1 MITILDENYDAVI
14 DSRYIMAKINYD
26 YAINELYPLINMMD
40 QQRYTLK
47 HNLYERLKEDILKG
61 CIMPPIT
68 IAIKS
73 NDFIDSYNI
82 EEFINNNIKNALILD
97 GIQRINT
104 LKRLENELI
113 DKDKSFI
120 YVNILICN
128 SMNKLIYR
136 MITLNNGQKPMSVRH
151 QIEVI
156 SNSIYNFEELPIK
169 IVSEKESKQY
179 NIKGEFKKAD
189 IVKAYLAFI
198 SSSTNIDNQK
208 IIEAKMDELITDKII
223 DSNITNI
230 DIDFEDIII
239 LIKKLSMSEY
249 MCRWFRV
256 TNNLIGFCAGISNSF
271 YEIEMDINV
280 ELNLQ
285 RFEKAFES
293 IDISKVKLGTA
304 RRKAV
309 FMFISKYRKTREYS
323 EMDLLDIISEEI

>member
-1 MITILDENYDAVI
+1 MITILDESYDNVI

-47 HNLYERLKEDILKG
+47 HNLYERLKADILKG

-73 NDFIDSYNI
+73 NDFRESYDI
-82 EEFINNNIKNALILD
+82 KEFINNNIKNALILD

-104 LKRLENELI
+104 LKRLENELL
-113 DKDKSFI
+113 DRGKPI
-120 YVNILICN
+120 YANILICN

-156 SNSIYNFEELPIK
+156 SNSIYNFEELPLNL
-169 IVSEKESKQY
+169 VSEKESKQY
-179 NIKGEFKKAD
+179 NIKGEFKKVD

-230 DIDFEDIII
+230 DVDFEDIII
-239 LIKKLSMSEY
+239 LIKKLSLSEY

-271 YEIEMDINV
+271 NEIKNDINI
-280 ELNLQ
+280 EENLQ

-309 FMFISKYRKTREYS
+309 SMFISKYRKIKEYS